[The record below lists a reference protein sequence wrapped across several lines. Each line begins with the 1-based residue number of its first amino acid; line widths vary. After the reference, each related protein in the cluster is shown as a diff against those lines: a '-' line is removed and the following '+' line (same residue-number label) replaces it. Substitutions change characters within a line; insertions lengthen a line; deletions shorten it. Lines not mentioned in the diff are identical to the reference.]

1 MDVRWV
7 ISSPLLVDLGE
18 KGVYSSYT
26 YRWPAIAPAGYVGAI
41 PVTQERRMN
50 TSVWQQIANTLATE
64 FSDLPDVA
72 QTTRVVLRL
81 TMAAL
86 LGGLLGW
93 EREHAGKAAGV
104 RTHMLVAMG
113 TALFVLISQ
122 QIGMDN
128 EDLSRV
134 IQGVTAGVGILCAG
148 TILKS
153 DHVNDVKGLT
163 TAAGLWLTAAVG
175 VAAGLGQELTAVLA
189 TFLAMV
195 ILALVPLLMRL
206 VDKPQPLLVDD
217 LQPGKGESKRE

>member
-1 MDVRWV
+1 
-7 ISSPLLVDLGE
+7 
-18 KGVYSSYT
+18 
-26 YRWPAIAPAGYVGAI
+26 
-41 PVTQERRMN
+41 MN

-64 FSDLPDVA
+64 FSDLPDAA
-72 QTTRVVLRL
+72 QTTRLVLRL
-81 TMAAL
+81 TIAAL

-113 TALFVLISQ
+113 TAMFVLVSQ
-122 QIGMDN
+122 QIGMGN

-153 DHVNDVKGLT
+153 DKVNDVKGLT

-189 TFLAMV
+189 TLLALV
-195 ILALVPLLMRL
+195 ILAVVPLLVRL
-206 VDKPQPLLVDD
+206 VEKPQPLLADD
-217 LQPGKGESKRE
+217 LQPGKAVSKPE

>member
-1 MDVRWV
+1 
-7 ISSPLLVDLGE
+7 
-18 KGVYSSYT
+18 
-26 YRWPAIAPAGYVGAI
+26 
-41 PVTQERRMN
+41 
-50 TSVWQQIANTLATE
+50 
-64 FSDLPDVA
+64 
-72 QTTRVVLRL
+72 
-81 TMAAL
+81 
-86 LGGLLGW
+86 
-93 EREHAGKAAGV
+93 V

-122 QIGMDN
+122 QVGMDN

-189 TFLAMV
+189 TL
-195 ILALVPLLMRL
+195 LALMILSVVPLLVKLTLLALMILSVVPLL
-206 VDKPQPLLVDD
+206 VKLVEKPQPLLIDE
-217 LQPGKGESKRE
+217 LQAGKGASQRE

>member
-1 MDVRWV
+1 
-7 ISSPLLVDLGE
+7 
-18 KGVYSSYT
+18 
-26 YRWPAIAPAGYVGAI
+26 
-41 PVTQERRMN
+41 MN
-50 TSVWQQIANTLATE
+50 TSAWQQIANTLATE

-93 EREHAGKAAGV
+93 QREHVGKAAGV

-113 TALFVLISQ
+113 TALFVLVSQ
-122 QIGMDN
+122 QIGMGN

-195 ILALVPLLMRL
+195 ILAVVPLLMKL
-206 VDKPQPLLVDD
+206 VDKPQPLLADD
-217 LQPGKGESKRE
+217 LQPGKGTSKRE

>member
-1 MDVRWV
+1 
-7 ISSPLLVDLGE
+7 
-18 KGVYSSYT
+18 
-26 YRWPAIAPAGYVGAI
+26 
-41 PVTQERRMN
+41 MN
-50 TSVWQQIANTLATE
+50 TSLWQQIANTLATE

-93 EREHAGKAAGV
+93 QREHVGKAAGV

-113 TALFVLISQ
+113 TAMFVLVSQ
-122 QIGMDN
+122 QIGMGN

-148 TILKS
+148 TILKNNHFS
-153 DHVNDVKGLT
+153 DAKGLT

-189 TFLAMV
+189 TALALM
-195 ILALVPLLMRL
+195 ILAVVPFLVKQ
-206 VDKPQPLLVDD
+206 VKKPQLLLADD
-217 LQPGKGESKRE
+217 PQPDKGVIERE

>member
-1 MDVRWV
+1 
-7 ISSPLLVDLGE
+7 
-18 KGVYSSYT
+18 
-26 YRWPAIAPAGYVGAI
+26 
-41 PVTQERRMN
+41 MN
-50 TSVWQQIANTLATE
+50 TSLWQQITNTLATE
-64 FSDLPDVA
+64 FSDLPDAA

-93 EREHAGKAAGV
+93 EREQAGKAAGV

-134 IQGVTAGVGILCAG
+134 IQGVAAGVGILCAG

-153 DHVNDVKGLT
+153 GHFNDVKGLT

-189 TFLAMV
+189 TFLALV
-195 ILALVPLLMRL
+195 ILAVVPLLVRL
-206 VDKPQPLLVDD
+206 VDKPQPLSVDD
-217 LQPGKGESKRE
+217 LQPGKGTSKGK